1 VLIDLHADIDEK
13 ERRASHTNGGQ
24 GTMRKQLQYTSMLTR
39 SLPNIHQ
46 LFARLNGL
54 YDGCRPVTTQ
64 QLAEAFG
71 VEPYALIP
79 VLHRAESRRMICS
92 YQCRGWI
99 PVS

>member
-1 VLIDLHADIDEK
+1 
-13 ERRASHTNGGQ
+13 
-24 GTMRKQLQYTSMLTR
+24 MRKQLQCTSVLTR
-39 SLPNIHQ
+39 SLPNVHQ
-46 LFARLNGL
+46 LFARLDGL
-54 YDGCRPVTTQ
+54 YDGCRPVTTK

-71 VEPYALIP
+71 VEPHALIP